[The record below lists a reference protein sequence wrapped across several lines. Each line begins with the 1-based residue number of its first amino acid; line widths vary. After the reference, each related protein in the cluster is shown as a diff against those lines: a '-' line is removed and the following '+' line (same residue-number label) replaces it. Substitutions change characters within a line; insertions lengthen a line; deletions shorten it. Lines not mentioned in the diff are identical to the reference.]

1 MESCGRF
8 DDAEEAPS
16 MRLSTTVVAL
26 IGERAPECLEAEA
39 LRRAANVRAVRPD
52 PQDAPLERAMA
63 AYRAAAGTNVAYLV
77 HDADPLG
84 PVADA
89 WVRRFDQQG
98 PAGELEVAVRETL
111 QRWRADSIA
120 LPDYY
125 LVLDADT
132 WEATRRHWY
141 LGFLHRAAPSRVV
154 PTAGTASAVT
164 EQLSRLASGRWW
176 PDLDR
181 LLGDVDRVVPDR
193 V

>member
-1 MESCGRF
+1 
-8 DDAEEAPS
+8 

-26 IGERAPECLEAEA
+26 VGERAPECLEA
-39 LRRAANVRAVRPD
+39 LRAAANVRVVRPD
-52 PQDAPLERAMA
+52 PRDAPLERAAA
-63 AYRAAAGTNVAYLV
+63 AYRAAAGIHAPYLA

-89 WVRRFDQQG
+89 WIRWFDQDDA
-98 PAGELEVAVRETL
+98 PAGALEVTVRETL
-111 QRWRADSIA
+111 RRWRADLIA

-125 LVLDADT
+125 LVLDADA
-132 WEATRRHWY
+132 WAPTRRHWY

-154 PTAGTASAVT
+154 PVAGTASAVAT
-164 EQLSRLASGRWW
+164 ELSQLASGRWW

-181 LLGDVDRVVPDR
+181 LLADVDRVVPDR

>member
-1 MESCGRF
+1 
-8 DDAEEAPS
+8 

-26 IGERAPECLEAEA
+26 VGERAPECLEA
-39 LRRAANVRAVRPD
+39 LRQAANVRVVRPD

-63 AYRAAAGTNVAYLV
+63 AYRVAAGTNVPYLA
-77 HDADPLG
+77 HDADPLA

-89 WVRRFDQQG
+89 WIRRFDQQG
-98 PAGELEVAVRETL
+98 PAGELEVAVSETL

-164 EQLSRLASGRWW
+164 EQLPRLASGRWW
-176 PDLDR
+176 PGLDR
-181 LLGDVDRVVPDR
+181 LLEDVDRVVPDR
-193 V
+193 A

>member
-1 MESCGRF
+1 
-8 DDAEEAPS
+8 

-26 IGERAPECLEAEA
+26 VGERAPECLDS
-39 LRRAANVRAVRPD
+39 LRRAANVRVVRPD
-52 PQDAPLERAMA
+52 PEEAPLERAA
-63 AYRAAAGTNVAYLV
+63 ATYRAAAGTHLPYLA

-89 WVRRFDQQG
+89 WVRWFDQQG
-98 PAGELEVAVRETL
+98 PAGELEVSVNETL
-111 QRWRADSIA
+111 RRWRADTIT

-141 LGFLHRAAPSRVV
+141 LGFLHRAAPNRVV
-154 PTAGTASAVT
+154 PVAGTAAAVAT
-164 EQLSRLASGRWW
+164 ELSQLGSGRWW
-176 PDLDR
+176 PALDQ
-181 LLGDVDRVVPDR
+181 LLTDVDKVVPDR